1 LFLIREH
8 KVVASMQ
15 FPLLSQSLA
24 GLRVVD
30 LTRNLAGPY
39 CTMILADLG
48 ADVVKI
54 ESTTGGDDSRS
65 WQPPSWN
72 GESATFL
79 SANRNKRSL
88 AVNLDTDD
96 GRQLVR
102 ELAAGAD
109 VLVESFRPGS
119 LRARGLDYESLRE
132 LNPAIIY
139 CSISGYGGRGPK
151 ADRPG
156 YDPVIQA
163 DTGIMELTGYPADPP
178 ARLGIGAVDLGTALW
193 ATVAIQAAIANRS
206 RHGEGTLIEA
216 SLFETAT
223 WWLSYHLIGYL
234 GSRVIPHR
242 QGTGT
247 PFIAPYEVF
256 ATAEGSI
263 FVGAGNDRLFQ
274 SLADELG
281 VPELGNDPRYGS
293 NEARVTNRASLRAAL
308 QEALLSRPAAEWEK
322 RLGSRSIPCSAV
334 RTVADLAADPQL
346 EALGLLTPFP
356 HPRIHDLRL
365 VDMPVSVGNRR
376 GAHRNPPPELGEHTH
391 EILAELGIDDAR
403 IRELRARGVI
413 A

>member
-1 LFLIREH
+1 
-8 KVVASMQ
+8 MQ
-15 FPLLSQSLA
+15 FPPLSESLA

-65 WQPPSWN
+65 WQPPGWN

-88 AVNLDTDD
+88 AVDLDT
-96 GRQLVR
+96 GAGQKLVR
-102 ELAAGAD
+102 KLAGSAD
-109 VLVESFRPGS
+109 VVVESFRPGS
-119 LRARGLDYESLRE
+119 LRARDLDYESLRD

-139 CSISGYGGRGPK
+139 CSITGYGNRGPK
-151 ADRPG
+151 AGRPG
-156 YDPVIQA
+156 YDPVVQA
-163 DTGIMELTGYPADPP
+163 DTGIMELTGYPAEPP

-193 ATVAIQAAIANRS
+193 ATIGIQAAIANRA
-206 RHGEGTLIEA
+206 RHGAGALIEA
-216 SLFETAT
+216 SLFETSA

-234 GSRVIPHR
+234 GSGRIPQR

-256 ATAEGSI
+256 ATAEGDL
-263 FVGAGNDRLFQ
+263 FVGAGNDQLFQ
-274 SLADELG
+274 SLSSEIG
-281 VPELGNDPRYGS
+281 IPELRDDPRYSS
-293 NEARVTNRASLRAAL
+293 NEARVTNKASLRAII
-308 QEALLSRPAAEWEK
+308 QRALLSHTAAEWEK
-322 RLGSRSIPCSAV
+322 RLSGRSVPCSTV

-346 EALGLLTPFP
+346 EALELLTPFP
-356 HPRIHDLRL
+356 HPRINDLRL
-365 VDMPVSVGNRR
+365 IDLPVSTGERR
-376 GAHRNPPPELGEHTH
+376 GAHRYPPPMLGEHTDQ
-391 EILAELGIDDAR
+391 ILAELGIDDTR
-403 IRELRARGVI
+403 ICELREEGVI